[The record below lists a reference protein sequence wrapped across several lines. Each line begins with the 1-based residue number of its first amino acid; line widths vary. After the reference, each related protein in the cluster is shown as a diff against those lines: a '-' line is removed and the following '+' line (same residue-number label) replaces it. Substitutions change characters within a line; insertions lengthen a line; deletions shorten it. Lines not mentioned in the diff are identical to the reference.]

1 MIFKKDYYV
10 DWGDIDFK
18 KELKLSMLF
27 SFFQEA
33 SSDASEELG
42 FSIERLEK
50 EFRVAWVLMKMRV
63 DVMRS
68 PKLGETITIETW
80 PLKPGRLS
88 YDRDFLVKDSKGK
101 VIIRAISTWI
111 IMDLKERKI
120 DRNQRVDISYP
131 SLINERA
138 IDAKMKK
145 LRASGPLQTAY
156 QKMIGY
162 SDVDFNGHLN
172 NARYV
177 DYIMDCFQV
186 AEHKKYKINSM
197 EVHFTNEALPGEVI
211 SLKSDISHALEDG
224 IFIEGVNKNKNETV
238 FKSKTVISEI

>member
-1 MIFKKDYYV
+1 MIYKKEYDV

-27 SFFQEA
+27 SYFQEA

-42 FSIERLEK
+42 YGIERLEK
-50 EFRVAWVLMKMRV
+50 EFGVAWVLTKMRV
-63 DVMRS
+63 DLIRI

-80 PLKPGRLS
+80 PLEPRRLT
-88 YDRDFLVKDSKGK
+88 YGRDFLVKDSENN
-101 VIIRAISTWI
+101 VIIKAVSTWI
-111 IMDLKERKI
+111 ILDLEERKI
-120 DRNQRVDISYP
+120 DRNQKVTIRYP
-131 SLINERA
+131 AEERRRA
-138 IDAKMKK
+138 IDCKMKK
-145 LRASGPLQTAY
+145 LKAKGPLDISY
-156 QKMIGY
+156 KKMIGY

-186 AEHKKYKINSM
+186 SEHRKYKIKSM

-211 SLKSDISHALEDG
+211 TLKKDISHVFEDG
-224 IFIEGVNKNKNETV
+224 IYIEGTNAQTNQTV
-238 FKSKTVISEI
+238 FTSKTIISEI